1 MCCDV
6 LVTVEPHW
14 FILRVACVAVWLR
27 LVPITR
33 SHLMMLDD
41 IWVGVCTLSSSA
53 SYYLT
58 LLCLRT
64 QGLVLV
70 TSHAGLSRG
79 AETQLQDTGD
89 TGSYRHTL
97 SPRQSSE
104 HAAEKCTCVLCS
116 GNIAKN
122 VLFSR
127 KISPDISFCQQSC
140 IALHYMSIV
149 LLLEYNIDWFNNE
162 QLQQKQSLLQWISM
176 KLNKYFY
183 GWK

>member
-27 LVPITR
+27 LVPINPVPSDDVGWYLGR
-33 SHLMMLDD
+33 SLHPVL
-41 IWVGVCTLSSSA
+41 ICI
-53 SYYLT
+53 
-58 LLCLRT
+58 LLPDPPLPPYS
-64 QGLVLV
+64 GSGA
-70 TSHAGLSRG
+70 SHAGLSRG

-89 TGSYRHTL
+89 TGSYSHTL

-104 HAAEKCTCVLCS
+104 HAAEKCTCVQCS

-127 KISPDISFCQQSC
+127 KIWPDISFCQQSC

-149 LLLEYNIDWFNNE
+149 LLLEYWLI
-162 QLQQKQSLLQWISM
+162 
-176 KLNKYFY
+176 
-183 GWK
+183 